1 MAALPNGQAV
11 IKIKNND
18 TVVRV
23 SKQGVIVNNLYTSSD
38 SYING
43 LLVQDSHLFVLHL
56 NGTIVQMQPEDGLIL
71 NVYNTGISS
80 LYNFGSHHPD
90 HCDIDQNVLLLAS
103 FDYGNVHTYNIS
115 SQTGKLRVINVNRPV
130 SVTYGCVD
138 GNVVYVVNQKR
149 GHEVQ
154 VYNASWSLVSSF
166 GAYGTGD
173 GQLNYPRSAVMSVEG
188 SIFVADYTKSRVSK
202 FSSDG
207 QFDKHIITYDVPF
220 YEHQDYPRSLCV
232 KGQYLWVGTNNGRL
246 ARYIL

>member
-1 MAALPNGQAV
+1 M
-11 IKIKNND
+11 NND
-18 TVVRV
+18 TETVVRV
-23 SKQGVIVNNLYTSSD
+23 SKQGVIVKNLYTSSG
-38 SYING
+38 SYISG

-56 NGTIVQMQPEDGLIL
+56 NGTIVQMQPEDSLIL
-71 NVYNTGISS
+71 NVYNTEISS
-80 LYNFGSHHPD
+80 LYNFGSHHSD
-90 HCDIDQNVLLLAS
+90 LCDIDQNVLLLAS

-115 SQTGKLRVINVNRPV
+115 SQTGKLRVTNVNRPV

-188 SIFVADYTKSRVSK
+188 SIFVADANNHRVSM
-202 FSSDG
+202 FTSDG
-207 QFDKHIITYDVPF
+207 QFVKHIITYDVPY
-220 YEHQDYPRSLCV
+220 YERQDYPRSLSV
-232 KGQYLWVGTNNGRL
+232 RGKYLWVSTINGRL
-246 ARYIL
+246 TRFIL